1 MKARPW
7 FLPLLVASLLLGCGP
22 APENADAGSGAATS
36 TGPGSSAAIPV
47 DETAALA
54 VPDESAPVSFAI
66 DLTSGDQQYRV
77 QAHGSGGPSLLV
89 IRALPAGEPLVRQ
102 LDSGVVRA
110 WASDLDSNQQGEVLV
125 VTGTGELLAFA
136 FDEGRF
142 IPLEL
147 PVLSAEQAAGHEGDD
162 RYEVER
168 NRLVRRFSVD
178 GGGTR
183 KLVYA
188 LTAHGDFRLE
198 SLTGD

>member
-1 MKARPW
+1 MRASLV
-7 FLPLLVASLLLGCGP
+7 LPLALLVALLGACEP
-22 APENADAGSGAATS
+22 APEGKDARPAAGSE
-36 TGPGSSAAIPV
+36 SAAAPMNPI
-47 DETAALA
+47 DEAAVLA
-54 VPDESAPVSFAI
+54 VPDENAPVAFTTDLSF
-66 DLTSGDQQYRV
+66 GDQQYRV

-89 IRALPAGEPLVRQ
+89 IRALPAGEPLRRQ
-102 LDSGVVRA
+102 LDSGVARA
-110 WASDLDSNQQGEVLV
+110 WVSDLDVNQQGEVLV

-142 IPLEL
+142 APLDL
-147 PVLSAEQAAGHEGDD
+147 PALTAEQAAGHEGDD

-188 LTAHGDFRLE
+188 LRPDGLFELE